1 MEATGEWK
9 LVWRKQRNQWVARE
23 KGGKRRQISLGTAD
37 EEHAKLI
44 LKKKLGLVDTLKEN
58 LEHLELGKAHLSLS
72 NPELI
77 EHTFGQLFELWWK
90 PTHLEESTRERRK
103 FEVERGVFAKV
114 SNYKLCD
121 PRAKVIIEAHVGEL
135 GIFARESLG
144 ELQRLAFSFGWLQT
158 QFVTPAL
165 IKVNGKERRKTR
177 AITREEHENFVA
189 HERAAAN
196 RPNAKYGTERADYYQ
211 LLFLTGA
218 AQTDGANLTADNVD
232 WKKGE
237 LSFKRAKTKEQC
249 RIAISGSLETLLKR
263 LPKEGPLFPR
273 LSKLDEQKR
282 ARDFRRHVKR
292 LGLHQGEE
300 KLTLHSYRYHMA
312 EWCATVGMPMR
323 FAQIML
329 GHASKTVATAYA
341 RHCKKAAPTPEAY
354 MKAPV
359 ADVIDGTRLV
369 A

>member
-1 MEATGEWK
+1 MGQENWK
-9 LVWRKQRNQWVARE
+9 LVRRKNGYYSARE
-23 KGGKRRQISLGTAD
+23 IGGQRRRVALGTNDPQVAD
-37 EEHAKLI
+37 LEMKRLYGAAQTPEES
-44 LKKKLGLVDTLKEN
+44 VV
-58 LEHLELGKAHLSLS
+58 HLELGKAHLNLS
-72 NPELI
+72 NPHLTEY
-77 EHTFGQLFELWWK
+77 TFDQLFKYWHGQKQHEQ
-90 PTHLEESTRERRK
+90 STRERRK
-103 FEVERGVFAKV
+103 DEVERGVFARIKDF
-114 SNYKLCD
+114 KLCD
-121 PRAKVIIEAHVGEL
+121 PRAKAIIEASVPEL
-135 GIFARESLG
+135 GIYAREALG
-144 ELQRLAFSFGWLQT
+144 ELQRLAFSLEWMT
-158 QFVTPAL
+158 TPFVTPIL
-165 IKVNGKERRKTR
+165 IKISAKERRKTR

-359 ADVIDGTRLV
+359 TDMIDGTRLV

>member
-1 MEATGEWK
+1 MSENWK
-9 LVWRKQRNQWVARE
+9 LVFRAERKTWVARE
-23 KGGKRRQISLGTAD
+23 KGGKRRRMNLNTPHKATA
-37 EEHAKLI
+37 ELL
-44 LKKKLGLVDTLKEN
+44 LKKKLGLVNTLKEN
-58 LEHLELGKAHLSLS
+58 LEHLELGKAHLNLS
-72 NPELI
+72 NPELT
-77 EHTFGQLFELWWK
+77 EHTFEQLFKLWWS
-90 PTHLEESTRERRK
+90 PEHLEESTTERRK
-103 FEVERGVFAKV
+103 GEVGRGVFALIKK
-114 SNYKLCD
+114 YKLCD

-177 AITREEHENFVA
+177 AITREEHEAFVA

-218 AQTDGANLTADNVD
+218 AQTDGANLTSDNVD
-232 WKKGE
+232 WKKKE
-237 LSFKRAKTKEQC
+237 LIFARAKTGERC
-249 RIAISGSLETLLKR
+249 AIAIAGSLEALLKR
-263 LPKEGPLFPR
+263 LPKKGPLFPK

-292 LGLHQGEE
+292 LGLHLGEE
-300 KLTLHSYRYHMA
+300 KLTLHSYRYWMA

-341 RHCKKAAPTPEAY
+341 RHCKKAAPTPETY

-359 ADVIDGTRLV
+359 ADMIDGTRLV